1 MLRKLFSK
9 KPRTSR
15 VTILVDELGVVGAGR
30 SAQEVLW
37 TVRLGLLA
45 YIDEAGQLH
54 AGAKKLVWTI
64 SQEEL
69 EQGAHHL
76 FEPLT
81 AYRIEVVEQ
90 SDHLEVVR
98 LLDTAVLDDRLQEVL
113 AAYQTP
119 VVYDDPL
126 AGCLILNKAF
136 NWYEGQ
142 VNWAGKTIGLRVSS
156 LDSKL
161 SSESLKSMHQ
171 LLESADVWDQEARHQ
186 ASLTLLDLA
195 EHWAQ
200 EGDEPLSQTSF
211 ADRLSACHLIIEVDG
226 DWTLECDDDD
236 IFAGHHVQ
244 IDFDQDFH
252 FLEASI

>member
-1 MLRKLFSK
+1 M
-9 KPRTSR
+9 
-15 VTILVDELGVVGAGR
+15 
-30 SAQEVLW
+30 
-37 TVRLGLLA
+37 A
-45 YIDEAGQLH
+45 YVDEAGQLH

-69 EQGAHHL
+69 DQGAHRL

-119 VVYDDPL
+119 AVYDDPL
-126 AGCLILNKAF
+126 AGRLILNKAF
-136 NWYEGQ
+136 GWYEGQ
-142 VNWAGKTIGLRVSS
+142 VSWAGKSVNLLVHSQDGQ
-156 LDSKL
+156 L
-161 SSESLKSMHQ
+161 SSKTLDNLHQ
-171 LLESADVWDQEARHQ
+171 LLESADVWDQEARYQ
-186 ASLTLLDLA
+186 ASLALFDLA

-200 EGDEPLSQTSF
+200 EDDEPLSQTSF

>member
-15 VTILVDELGVVGAGR
+15 VNILVDELGVVGAGR
-30 SAQEVLW
+30 SAQEVFW

-45 YIDEAGQLH
+45 YIDEVGRLH

-64 SQEEL
+64 SQQEL
-69 EQGAHHL
+69 DQGAHHL

-81 AYRIEVVEQ
+81 AYHIEVVEQ
-90 SDHLEVVR
+90 SDHLEFVR
-98 LLDTAVLDDRLQEVL
+98 LLDTAVLDERLQKIL
-113 AAYQTP
+113 IAYQKP
-119 VVYDDPL
+119 VVYDDAH
-126 AGCLILNKAF
+126 AGRLTLNKAF

-142 VNWAGKTIGLRVSS
+142 VSWAGKAINLFVHSQDGQ
-156 LDSKL
+156 L
-161 SSESLKSMHQ
+161 SSKTSENLHQ
-171 LLESADVWDQEARHQ
+171 LLESADVWDQEARYQ
-186 ASLTLLDLA
+186 ASLALLDLA

-211 ADRLSACHLIIEVDG
+211 ANRLSAYSLIIEVDG
-226 DWTLECDDDD
+226 SWTLECDDDD
-236 IFAGHHVQ
+236 VFAGHHVQ
-244 IDFDQDFH
+244 IDFDQNFH